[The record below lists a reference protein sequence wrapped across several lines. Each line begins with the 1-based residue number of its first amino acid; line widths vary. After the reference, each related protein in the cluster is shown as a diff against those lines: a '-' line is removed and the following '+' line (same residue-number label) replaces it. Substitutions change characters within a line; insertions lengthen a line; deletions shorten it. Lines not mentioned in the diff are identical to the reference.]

1 MKFSPKN
8 VNQLDLTIL
17 TMDQD
22 GNKIS
27 NGIKSVFNKSSNEK
41 LAIQSDSKNQ
51 DSFVAFTDQIRQ
63 ESAHFDTYGE
73 DFLRRI

>member
-1 MKFSPKN
+1 
-8 VNQLDLTIL
+8 
-17 TMDQD
+17 MDQD

-27 NGIKSVFNKSSNEK
+27 NGIKSVFNKVSNEK
-41 LAIQSDSKNQ
+41 FAIQSDSKNQ

-63 ESAHFDTYGE
+63 ENAHFDTYGE